1 MQNVFSRPSFHF
13 GDNRIHRIF
22 FHQIFASVREFDRI
36 NLMGLYSPDNPNYG
50 ISRLRFLR
58 DRQVQIL
65 TEMLN
70 FSTNC
75 LLGLV
80 VDSGLLARAKRIAK
94 FLSKANCRVNRLSQ
108 DKRIELT
115 RILTLADKQ
124 TKTLFVGFCA
134 LAVLYDRPTELLSD
148 TEISHL
154 QKIKVMMQHS
164 FYLPDVME
172 FLERIHFEIFRQM
185 GPAFCENPFAFEVSF
200 RVYLNQIAWFVVA
213 RDEVQSAPPPPPQLA
228 LVVPQIEN
236 IIV

>member
-1 MQNVFSRPSFHF
+1 MPNIFSRPSFHF
-13 GDNRIHRIF
+13 VDNRNQRRN
-22 FHQIFASVREFDRI
+22 FHQIFASARLIDRI
-36 NLMGLYSPDNPNYG
+36 NLMGFYSPDNPNYG
-50 ISRLRFLR
+50 ISRLRCLR
-58 DRQVQIL
+58 DCQEQIL
-65 TEMLN
+65 TLMLN
-70 FSTNC
+70 SSTIC

-94 FLSKANCRVNRLSQ
+94 FLSKENCRVNRLSQ
-108 DKRIELT
+108 EKRIKLT
-115 RILTLADKQ
+115 RILTLADRQ
-124 TKTLFVGFCA
+124 TKSLFVGFCA
-134 LAVLYDRPTELLSD
+134 LAVLYDRPTELLSV
-148 TEISHL
+148 TEFSQL

-228 LVVPQIEN
+228 LIAPQTED